1 MEGADLEE
9 ELAYRRGLG
18 GFATGVVLVTTD
30 GPTGPAGIVVNS
42 FTSVSL
48 APRLVLW
55 CLGDASDRFDVFAEA
70 EVWAVNVLAADQQ
83 DVSARFAR
91 PGGFDAAG
99 IAMDRLG
106 DCPVLPGALTH
117 LACRTFDRRAVGDH
131 LVIVGEVTAFQNVPD
146 GDGLT
151 YFRGRYGRAVTE
163 S

>member
-18 GFATGVVLVTTD
+18 AFATGVVLVTTD
-30 GPTGPAGIVVNS
+30 GPGGPAGIVVNS

-55 CLGDASDRFDVFAEA
+55 CLGDASDRYEVFAAA
-70 EVWAVNVLAADQQ
+70 EFWAVNVLAADQQ
-83 DVSARFAR
+83 DISARFAR

-99 IAMDRLG
+99 VAMDRLG
-106 DCPVLPGALTH
+106 ACPALPAALAR
-117 LACRTFDRRAVGDH
+117 LACRTVDRRVAGDH
-131 LVIVGEVTAFQNVPD
+131 LMIVGAVEAFDAAV

-163 S
+163 G